1 MQSSQ
6 FAIRIAL
13 GNHIFSKPDWLWLYL
28 RKIFRGRGT
37 SFFPVKHEKLPP
49 SYFQDAK
56 NFSVVKPLNSSE
68 ARASPV
74 SPVPRPLPTTHE
86 SCKERCW
93 TSYDPQASC
102 QCNSICRV
110 HGNCCLDINLCPIE
124 ACKKLCIWDNCTM
137 MQNAQ
142 CWEQCEGECQQKYSN
157 TRGFLSRSKRLK
169 QLKYIWYAY
178 AYPPSST

>member
-1 MQSSQ
+1 MLQ
-6 FAIRIAL
+6 FKKFHLCTWKMI
-13 GNHIFSKPDWLWLYL
+13 
-28 RKIFRGRGT
+28 RGRGT

-56 NFSVVKPLNSSE
+56 NFSAVKPLNSGE
-68 ARASPV
+68 ARASPA

-86 SCKERCW
+86 SCKGRCW

-124 ACKKLCIWDNCTM
+124 ACEKLCIWDNCTM
-137 MQNAQ
+137 MQN
-142 CWEQCEGECQQKYSN
+142 E
-157 TRGFLSRSKRLK
+157 RLVYGWRK
-169 QLKYIWYAY
+169 IMENITCGYGHHE
-178 AYPPSST
+178 

>member
-1 MQSSQ
+1 M
-6 FAIRIAL
+6 
-13 GNHIFSKPDWLWLYL
+13 N
-28 RKIFRGRGT
+28 RGCGT

-49 SYFQDAK
+49 SYIQDAK
-56 NFSVVKPLNSSE
+56 NFSVVKTLNSGE
-68 ARASPV
+68 ARASPA
-74 SPVPRPLPTTHE
+74 SPVPRTMEVATELLRTKSSIANIETTTELRTTTPTTHE
-86 SCKERCW
+86 SCKGRCW

-124 ACKKLCIWDNCTM
+124 ACEKLCIWDNCTM

-157 TRGFLSRSKRLK
+157 TRGFLSRSKRL
-169 QLKYIWYAY
+169 
-178 AYPPSST
+178 

>member
-1 MQSSQ
+1 MVRKVR
-6 FAIRIAL
+6 FV
-13 GNHIFSKPDWLWLYL
+13 SKV
-28 RKIFRGRGT
+28 ICRGGGT

-56 NFSVVKPLNSSE
+56 NFSVVKPLNSGE
-68 ARASPV
+68 ARASLA
-74 SPVPRPLPTTHE
+74 SPVLRALEVTTELQRTTTPTTHE
-86 SCKERCW
+86 SCKGRCW

-124 ACKKLCIWDNCTM
+124 ACEKLCIWDNCTM

-169 QLKYIWYAY
+169 QLKYI
-178 AYPPSST
+178 

>member
-1 MQSSQ
+1 MC
-6 FAIRIAL
+6 L
-13 GNHIFSKPDWLWLYL
+13 KG
-28 RKIFRGRGT
+28 RGRGT

-56 NFSVVKPLNSSE
+56 NFSVVKPLNSGE

-74 SPVPRPLPTTHE
+74 PRSLPTTHE
-86 SCKERCW
+86 SCKGRCW

-110 HGNCCLDINLCPIE
+110 NGNCCLDINLCPIE
-124 ACKKLCIWDNCTM
+124 ACEKLCIWDNCTM

-169 QLKYIWYAY
+169 QLKYI
-178 AYPPSST
+178 

>member
-1 MQSSQ
+1 MNSTCKLSFLLSLQVPIV
-6 FAIRIAL
+6 FL
-13 GNHIFSKPDWLWLYL
+13 MKFFVFVMD
-28 RKIFRGRGT
+28 RGRET

-56 NFSVVKPLNSSE
+56 NFSVVKPLNSGE
-68 ARASPV
+68 ARASPA

-86 SCKERCW
+86 SCKGRCW

-110 HGNCCLDINLCPIE
+110 HGNCCLDIILCPIE
-124 ACKKLCIWDNCTM
+124 ACEKLCIWDNCTM

-169 QLKYIWYAY
+169 QLKYI
-178 AYPPSST
+178 